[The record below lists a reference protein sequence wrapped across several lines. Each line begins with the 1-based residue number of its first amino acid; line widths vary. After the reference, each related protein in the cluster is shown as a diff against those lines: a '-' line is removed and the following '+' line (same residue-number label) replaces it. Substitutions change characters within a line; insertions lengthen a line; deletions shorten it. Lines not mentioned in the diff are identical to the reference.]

1 MPRNGHVCVTWKR
14 RARFGGGRST
24 RNEEGFIS
32 LRKYKTVTGVGVSA
46 MEARTQHWMVPIAAL
61 GDLAVFGAFV
71 VVGGA
76 EHGVGYGGAA
86 LRTALPFAAVWFVL
100 GAWLGAFRVST
111 MTSVRVTAW
120 KIPLIFLICGVIA
133 VALRAWLFDRDFQ
146 LTFALV
152 AVGAQV
158 VMLLWWRAALA
169 LGGRRLFGSR

>member
-1 MPRNGHVCVTWKR
+1 MPASLGSGVRDSGV
-14 RARFGGGRST
+14 AGRLT
-24 RNEEGFIS
+24 RNEERFIS
-32 LRKYKTVTGVGVSA
+32 LRKYETITGVGVSA
-46 MEARTQHWMVPIAAL
+46 MAERTQHWMVPIAAL

-71 VVGGA
+71 AVGGS

-86 LRTALPFAAVWFVL
+86 LRTALPFAAVRFVL

-120 KIPLIFLICGVIA
+120 KIPLIFLVCGVIA
-133 VALRAWLFDRDFQ
+133 VVLRAWLFDRGFQ
-146 LTFALV
+146 LIFALV